1 MWHAT
6 DGCQAAADTALPNKT
21 DEDFKAMVIF
31 LLYFESLLSK
41 VIYHEHLLLLE
52 SNKNFI

>member
-6 DGCQAAADTALPNKT
+6 DGCQATADTALPNKT
-21 DEDFKAMVIF
+21 DEEFKAVVVF

-41 VIYHEHLLLLE
+41 LIYDEHLLLLE